1 MYSKPIPTGL
11 QPDVPK
17 FTQAEIKIIS
27 HRMNETTD
35 DWMPSVQNAME
46 ACTSHH
52 PTPESARGA
61 AAELWRTM
69 ALAFSKAWT
78 AILEHRRVVQEARQ
92 NNFRPRDSALRSHLA
107 LARRLQQTIFAS
119 NTTSLTSLVDRE
131 TPEKLQREINI
142 IGRLGDRVRRLLRRY
157 DIELPT
163 IPTGTQIKEADN
175 PRAYILGWI
184 NCNESIYAK
193 AVQQLRNRVRIN
205 DQKEYTK
212 WQNELQ
218 EHFLKAKGKL
228 LQTVD

>member
-1 MYSKPIPTGL
+1 MLNQRFPSQSKAEPSSFRTYTHKDTWSQIDHVIVPSGKAFKSVTGAAIDAGNEIIWGSDHRGVAVTFDFETLFHGNKTQMYSKPIPTGL

-69 ALAFSKAWT
+69 ALAFSKAWM
-78 AILEHRRVVQEARQ
+78 AILEHRRIVQEARQ

-119 NTTSLTSLVDRE
+119 NTTSLPLFIS
-131 TPEKLQREINI
+131 P
-142 IGRLGDRVRRLLRRY
+142 
-157 DIELPT
+157 
-163 IPTGTQIKEADN
+163 
-175 PRAYILGWI
+175 
-184 NCNESIYAK
+184 
-193 AVQQLRNRVRIN
+193 
-205 DQKEYTK
+205 
-212 WQNELQ
+212 
-218 EHFLKAKGKL
+218 
-228 LQTVD
+228 